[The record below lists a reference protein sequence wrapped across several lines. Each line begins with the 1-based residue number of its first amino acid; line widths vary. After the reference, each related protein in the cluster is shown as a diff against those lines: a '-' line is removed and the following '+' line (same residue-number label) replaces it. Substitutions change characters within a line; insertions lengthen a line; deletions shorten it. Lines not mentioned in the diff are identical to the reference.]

1 MAVRLGL
8 PVAAG
13 VYVVVQLA
21 VDELTVNR
29 LHGVGSNESPP
40 EEDEKPT
47 LPVGGLAEPASVSV
61 TVAVHVVPTA
71 TSTEV
76 GAQEIAVLVV
86 RALTVSVVEPLPVAW
101 VASAL

>member
-1 MAVRLGL
+1 
-8 PVAAG
+8 

-21 VDELTVNR
+21 VDELTVDR

-47 LPVGGLAEPASVSV
+47 VPVGVDAVPPSVSV

-71 TSTEV
+71 RSTV

-86 RALTVSVVEPLPVAW
+86 RVSTVSVVEPLLVAW
-101 VASAL
+101 VASPP